1 METSYLKTLELD
13 KIIARASEGCVC
25 KEAREQLLALEP
37 QCDPDEVRYAL
48 EQTDAINSLLIKNGS
63 PRFGGVEGVSSLVAR
78 AVKGGVLSMG
88 ELLMVA
94 GALRNFQNLTSWYGS
109 SEHDALPTDDLF
121 YALAP
126 QPGLEQQISSAIL
139 APDAMADTA
148 SHTLNELRKKIR
160 ATENSIRDRLESMV
174 RNMDTSKYL
183 QESVVSIRNGR
194 YVVPVK
200 SEYRGE
206 VSGIIHDV
214 SSTGATVFVEPQA
227 VVEANARIL
236 QYRAQEAQEIER
248 ILVAFTAQVAAIE
261 PQFQYSYKAM
271 LEIDVLL
278 AKARLALDMKAFKP
292 SVRTDSSF
300 SLIRARHPLIDPKKC
315 VPVDIALGKEYDS
328 LIITGPNT
336 GGKTVTLKTA
346 GLLCAMA
353 QCGFLI
359 PADERSEICVF
370 DEFLV
375 DIGDEQ
381 SIEQSLSTFSGHMK
395 KITGILELAMPH
407 TLVLL
412 DELGAGTDPA
422 EGAALAVAII
432 EELRRRGVLLMATTH
447 YAELKVFALETK
459 GVVNA
464 SCEFDL
470 ETLRPTYKLSVGVP
484 GKSNAF
490 AISKKLGLDDAIL
503 EDARSMVSQNDVNFE
518 DVLNQLEQQRQQME
532 LARQEAERLKQETAK
547 IKQQNEEYQEQLRK
561 EKEKAV
567 ESARREAQHIIDE
580 ARAAANIAS
589 EELKAMR
596 KQLADSADVSGI
608 NQRQAELRRNLNEV
622 EDKLR
627 ASQPK
632 KERPKPT
639 RGILVGDT
647 VELLKLGTKASVLA
661 INKDGTYQLQ
671 AGILKMTAKADEIY
685 LLENENPYAQKGGH
699 PKHSGREMKMT
710 AMPTEI
716 DLRGMDCVEAICVLD
731 RYLEE
736 AMRAKL
742 TSVRIIHGKGTGALR
757 AAVQQD
763 LKKNKFIKKFR
774 LGQYGEGEDGVTI
787 AEFA

>member
-1 METSYLKTLELD
+1 MSY
-13 KIIARASEGCVC
+13 
-25 KEAREQLLALEP
+25 
-37 QCDPDEVRYAL
+37 
-48 EQTDAINSLLIKNGS
+48 NLISRKA
-63 PRFGGVEGVSSLVAR
+63 PRNATNF
-78 AVKGGVLSMG
+78 KG
-88 ELLMVA
+88 
-94 GALRNFQNLTSWYGS
+94 
-109 SEHDALPTDDLF
+109 
-121 YALAP
+121 
-126 QPGLEQQISSAIL
+126 
-139 APDAMADTA
+139 
-148 SHTLNELRKKIR
+148 
-160 ATENSIRDRLESMV
+160 LESME
-174 RNMDTSKYL
+174 RNMETSKYL
-183 QESVVSIRNGR
+183 QKNVVSMRNGR

-278 AKARLALDMKAFKP
+278 AKARLALDLKAFKP
-292 SVRTDSSF
+292 AVRTDDSF

-315 VPVDIALGKEYDS
+315 VPVDIALGRDNDS
-328 LIITGPNT
+328 LIITGPIT

-484 GKSNAF
+484 GKSNAVL
-490 AISKKLGLDDAIL
+490 ISETLGIPARLHPAGGAAEYALDGQFFSPEAGRTAY
-503 EDARSMVSQNDVNFE
+503 ARLQLQKQPGETWQPGADFGLSAFE
-518 DVLNQLEQQRQQME
+518 NGAWQPMAVPGQWDGARLTLSLSPGVYRVITDSRLPNGDLHAMRME
-532 LARQEAERLKQETAK
+532 LRLEAEQEACVQLQKQAVSLAEQAVDFTLADFQAEAPDGHQAAAAELTRTQSLLMWLEEGREPPEHLLNELLSSRAQLARLPLRLIFFLRGGQALQHA
-547 IKQQNEEYQEQLRK
+547 KQQAAHAAL
-561 EKEKAV
+561 
-567 ESARREAQHIIDE
+567 
-580 ARAAANIAS
+580 ARA
-589 EELKAMR
+589 EVWFT
-596 KQLADSADVSGI
+596 ADSAEPAARSAYVEPDRLPLLLLCSGP
-608 NQRQAELRRNLNEV
+608 RRV
-622 EDKLR
+622 R
-627 ASQPK
+627 YACAGYRIGS
-632 KERPKPT
+632 
-639 RGILVGDT
+639 GDT
-647 VELLKLGTKASVLA
+647 ALA
-661 INKDGTYQLQ
+661 VCRQDGL
-671 AGILKMTAKADEIY
+671 APE
-685 LLENENPYAQKGGH
+685 
-699 PKHSGREMKMT
+699 
-710 AMPTEI
+710 
-716 DLRGMDCVEAICVLD
+716 
-731 RYLEE
+731 
-736 AMRAKL
+736 
-742 TSVRIIHGKGTGALR
+742 
-757 AAVQQD
+757 
-763 LKKNKFIKKFR
+763 
-774 LGQYGEGEDGVTI
+774 
-787 AEFA
+787 